1 MDGNGITLKTLLQ
14 SNALE
19 VPFFQRPYVWET
31 EHFEAL
37 IDSLEDSPESTMPFF
52 GSVILKEFG
61 GVDSGQYL
69 VIDGQQR
76 CTTFSVLIRALLDVC
91 EGKGF
96 LSPNQITRLIDCIYS
111 VQENSDGD
119 EIYKSKL
126 TPSNPDKLAFDKV
139 MEMGEGKVRPITIS
153 EKSTESIE
161 KAYKFFYDY
170 FMLNTNKIK
179 PFYMRI
185 MAENK
190 SMIRITLSSTD
201 DEQKIFDSVN
211 SMGKSLSNA
220 DIIKNYMFQKLR
232 ENAKQ
237 DEVKKNQI
245 TDLYNLYWDKMFYA
259 DDKKDFWYG
268 EFTVGRIKT
277 NNLECFLKDFAIV
290 KKFYFAKKTT
300 GAYGL
305 CNAYKEYVNTLN
317 DNEIKDFVKEINEY
331 AGVYYDYKTDFEG
344 MNEFKWSDYQNRLL
358 LILNSLDTT
367 TFNPYI
373 LMVLKEK
380 AGEAE
385 ARFLNLEKFLLHRF
399 IYDGTTKNYN
409 QCCEKL
415 LQVSDD
421 KKYLDEYMT
430 DSPVVNDSYKNRF
443 RKFNNN
449 QARLILFL
457 VEMLYRDGQED
468 KYSDALRID
477 KFSLEHLIPQKWHT
491 SWYGIDSY
499 DENDMVIDRN
509 KPEEFS
515 LNRNRAV
522 KSLGNMA
529 LLTTKLNTSIS
540 NSSMDV
546 KMNGKATGNNNG
558 GIKKYA
564 SSLVTTKMVIDE
576 YEAQKVWDERS
587 VYKYEKLYFDKLN
600 SFYGFC

>member
-1 MDGNGITLKTLLQ
+1 MDGHGITLKSLLQ

-19 VPFFQRPYVWET
+19 VPFFQRPYVWEV

-37 IDSLEDSPESTMPFF
+37 IDSLEDSPEATMPFF

-61 GVDSGQYL
+61 GVDSGQFL

-76 CTTFSVLIRALLDVC
+76 CTTFSVLIRAILDVC
-91 EGKGF
+91 EGF
-96 LSPNQITRLIDCIYS
+96 LSSNQVTRLIDCIYS

-139 MEMGEGKVRPITIS
+139 MDMGEGKVRPIS
-153 EKSTESIE
+153 VLDDSTESIE

-170 FMLNTNKIK
+170 FMLNTDKIK
-179 PFYMRI
+179 PFYMRL

-190 SMIRITLSSTD
+190 SIIRITLSSTD

-259 DDKKDFWYG
+259 DDKKDFWYE

-290 KKFYFAKKTT
+290 KKFYFAKKNT

-305 CNAYKEYVNTLN
+305 CNAYKKYVNELN
-317 DNEIKDFVKEINEY
+317 DSGLKEFVKAINEY
-331 AGVYYDYKTDFEG
+331 AGVYYEYKTEFEN
-344 MNEFKWSDYQNRLL
+344 MNEFKWCDYQNRLL

-385 ARFLNLEKFLLHRF
+385 ARFLYLEKFLLHRF

-421 KKYLDEYMT
+421 KKYLDEYMA
-430 DSPVVNDSYKNRF
+430 DSPVINDSYKNKF

-477 KFSLEHLIPQKWHT
+477 KFSLEHLIPQKWQT
-491 SWYGIDSY
+491 SWYAVDSY

-509 KPEEFS
+509 TPEEFS

-564 SSLVTTKMVIDE
+564 SSLVTTKMIIDE
-576 YEAQKVWDERS
+576 YETQKVWDERS
-587 VYKYEKLYFDKLN
+587 IYKYEKLYFDKLN